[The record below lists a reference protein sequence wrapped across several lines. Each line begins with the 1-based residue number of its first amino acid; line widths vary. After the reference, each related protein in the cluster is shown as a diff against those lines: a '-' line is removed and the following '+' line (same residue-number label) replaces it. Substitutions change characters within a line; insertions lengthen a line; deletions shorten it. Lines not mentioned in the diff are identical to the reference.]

1 MEETAVAIVGAGL
14 AGLCCARQLVEAGV
28 PDELA
33 VSIAGLEPMTAALD
47 IVDVAQGAGVKNAAA
62 AWIYSALNETLELDW
77 VSHQLAELAVHTH
90 WHLLARTK
98 LQAGLMGHRRNLT
111 AQVLKGQSGS
121 ETPAELLACWVDAN
135 TQMLDRHAQMIA
147 EFKAGNVFDF
157 AIMSL
162 VVAGVGELLPTTF
175 TGEHN

>member
-1 MEETAVAIVGAGL
+1 M
-14 AGLCCARQLVEAGV
+14 

-33 VSIAGLEPMTAALD
+33 VAIAVLEPMTAALD
-47 IVDVAQGAGVKNAAA
+47 IVDVAQGAGVDNAAA
-62 AWIYSALNETLELDW
+62 AWIYSALSETLELDW
-77 VSHQLAELAVHTH
+77 VSSRLAELAVHTH

-111 AQVLKGQSGS
+111 AQVLKGRSGS
-121 ETPAELLACWVDAN
+121 ETPAELLAQWVNAN
-135 TQMLDRHAQMIA
+135 DQMLDRHAQMIA

-175 TGEHN
+175 AGQHS